1 MQIPV
6 LDIPKQGL
14 PVTII
19 TGFLGSGKTTLLNHI
34 LNNRQDLKVAV
45 LVNELGA
52 INIDSQLLLTME
64 DDMIELSNG
73 CICCVMSDSL
83 ADTIYQVLEREDKI
97 DYLVIET
104 SGVANP
110 LPIALTL
117 LGSELRDFT
126 TLDSILT
133 VIDAETFSLESHHE
147 SEAAFNQVMY
157 GDILLLNK
165 TDLVSDDHVEK
176 LEAEI
181 RQAKE
186 GARILRSHQSQV
198 PLELILDVN
207 LAVNG
212 AAAQA
217 LTETS
222 TEISTK
228 PSTDTAASHLAN
240 DGFKVISFTS
250 DRPFALKRFQEF
262 LDYQLP
268 ETVYRAKGILWFEE
282 SPAKHIFQLSGK
294 RFSINDMQWQ
304 KPPSNQLVLIGRNVD
319 PLRLQQLLNNC
330 LTH

>member
-19 TGFLGSGKTTLLNHI
+19 TGFLGSGKTTLLKHI

-45 LVNELGA
+45 LVNELGD
-52 INIDSQLLLTME
+52 INIDSQLLVTME

-73 CICCVMSDSL
+73 CICCTISDSL
-83 ADTIYQVLEREDKI
+83 TDTVYQVLEREDKI

-110 LPIALTL
+110 LPIALTF
-117 LGSELRDFT
+117 LGTELRDFT

-133 VIDAETFSLESHHE
+133 VVDAETFSLESHYE
-147 SEAAFNQVMY
+147 SEAAYNQIIY

-165 TDLVSDDHVEK
+165 ADLVPDDRLQA
-176 LEAEI
+176 LEASI
-181 RQAKE
+181 ADVKS
-186 GARILRSHQSQV
+186 GARILRSQNSQV

-207 LAVNG
+207 LAVKG
-212 AAAQA
+212 AAAEA
-217 LTETS
+217 SERS
-222 TEISTK
+222 TADSVT
-228 PSTDTAASHLAN
+228 ASHLLN
-240 DGFKVISFTS
+240 DGFKVVSFTS
-250 DRPFALKRFQEF
+250 DRPFALKQFQEF

-268 ETVYRAKGILWFEE
+268 ETIYRAKGILWFEE
-282 SPAKHIFQLSGK
+282 SPARHIFQLSGK
-294 RFSINDMQWQ
+294 RFSIDDTQWQ